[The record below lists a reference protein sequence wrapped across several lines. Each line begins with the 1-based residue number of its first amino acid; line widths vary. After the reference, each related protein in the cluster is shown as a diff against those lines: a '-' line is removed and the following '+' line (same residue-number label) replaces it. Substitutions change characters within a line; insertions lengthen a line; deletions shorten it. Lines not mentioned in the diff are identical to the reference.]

1 MFPLKLNQTNAFL
14 LARSVFQ
21 FRNSKKIDDFLGK
34 KNYFCITPPLLHFQ
48 ILGLLELYKISF
60 FEKLWKIFL
69 YNSNRLERCVFV
81 SYLIKETY
89 FFLGQNFFFYS
100 FSFEICLRQNNSIRV
115 IQKNLVKKNH
125 NALNFV

>member
-1 MFPLKLNQTNAFL
+1 MYNSTPPPFSDFGSIRVIQNFIFRKFLGNFFLYNSNKQKNVSPLK
-14 LARSVFQ
+14 
-21 FRNSKKIDDFLGK
+21 D
-34 KNYFCITPPLLHFQ
+34 
-48 ILGLLELYKISF
+48 LLELYKISF
-60 FEKLWKIFL
+60 QKKNSWKFFL